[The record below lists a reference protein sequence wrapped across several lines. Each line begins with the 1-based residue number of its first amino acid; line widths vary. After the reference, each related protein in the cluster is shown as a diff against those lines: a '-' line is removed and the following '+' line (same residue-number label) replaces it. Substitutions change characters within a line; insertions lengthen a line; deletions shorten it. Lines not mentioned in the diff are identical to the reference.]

1 MGGMYQGGEMVECE
15 KFNVGDKFYFDN
27 VTSADEQAEMLV
39 EMRYG
44 VSVSYDPYTIEWIVT
59 IIEMPREWG
68 REEDE
73 AEHNNS
79 MLQR

>member
-1 MGGMYQGGEMVECE
+1 MAECE

-59 IIEMPREWG
+59 ITEMPREWG
-68 REEDE
+68 GKDDKTK
-73 AEHNNS
+73 HNNT
-79 MLQR
+79 MLQC

>member
-1 MGGMYQGGEMVECE
+1 MVECE
-15 KFNVGDKFYFDN
+15 KFNVGGKFYFDN

-59 IIEMPREWG
+59 ILEMPREWG
-68 REEDE
+68 GENEE

-79 MLQR
+79 ILQ

>member
-1 MGGMYQGGEMVECE
+1 MVECE

-27 VTSADEQAEMLV
+27 VTSADEQAEILV

-68 REEDE
+68 GEEDE
-73 AEHNNS
+73 TEHNNS
-79 MLQR
+79 MLQC

>member
-1 MGGMYQGGEMVECE
+1 MVECE

-27 VTSADEQAEMLV
+27 VISADEQAEILV